1 MRKKKS
7 GLYTYLDAIKVFDWG
22 TEEDIAAAKKE
33 YRRQYKT
40 AWRQS
45 QRKSTKQYT
54 VSLTEAEQITIR
66 QSAQRHKR
74 SITAFIK
81 VACIAYVRQQFVVP
95 DTVALHAIQELLD
108 LNYGYLKDMFNE
120 RTVPYQQAT
129 ALLERQAVLEAA
141 IMQQLTSPKNLEQCI
156 ADAIRSDNGYINTIM
171 IIIQKYSR

>member
-22 TEEDIAAAKKE
+22 TEEDIVAAKKE

-40 AWRQS
+40 AWRKAH
-45 QRKSTKQYT
+45 RKATKQYT
-54 VSLTEAEQITIR
+54 VQLTETEQIVIR

-81 VACIAYVRQQFVVP
+81 VACLAYARQQFVVP
-95 DTVALHAIQELLD
+95 DTIALHAIRELLE

-120 RTVPYQQAT
+120 GTVPYQQAA
-129 ALLERQAVLEAA
+129 ALLERQAALEAA
-141 IMQQLTSPKNLEQCI
+141 VMQQLTSPKNLEECI
-156 ADAIRSDNGYINTIM
+156 EDAIRSNNGYIDIVM
-171 IIIQKYSR
+171 SIIQKYSR